1 MKTDELKTGDWVFYV
16 NPVTSEKE
24 IAKVVG
30 VHYNDDY
37 ATVEPLSAKRLLVFD
52 NEISGVPLT
61 GEILGKNGWR
71 KGAWAW
77 EKLYLTLSPFVDEVN
92 GFGVFVENGT
102 DCVNILEIKYVH
114 ELQHLLWALSWID
127 DLEI

>member
-1 MKTDELKTGDWVFYV
+1 MKTDELKIGDWVFYV
-16 NPVTSEKE
+16 NPVTNEKE

-30 VHYNDDY
+30 VTYNDNFVM
-37 ATVEPLSAKRLLVFD
+37 AETLSAKRLLVFD

-61 GEILGKNGWR
+61 GDILGKNGWQ

-77 EKLYLTLSPFVDEVN
+77 GKLYLTLSPFVDEVN
-92 GFGVFVENGT
+92 GFGVFAENGT

-114 ELQHLLWALSWID
+114 ELQHLLWALGWED
-127 DLEI
+127 DLKI